1 VTEKRVAITVDLE
14 DWFQVENLREHFPPD
29 KWSLDLVRFKYPLAK
44 LLELLD
50 KYKVKATFFVL
61 GWIAERFPET
71 VKELTIK
78 GHEVAS
84 HGMSHMLNSKLSNEE
99 LKEELRESKK
109 VLERITGRPVL
120 GYRAPSFTISDA
132 VLKYLQDVGY
142 KYDSSLF
149 PFSRHKRYGR
159 VSDESLEDA
168 INRGIK
174 EFRVEMGSFMGKQI
188 PFAGGAYFRML
199 PLWFIEK
206 LILNSESDLIVMYF
220 HPWEFDPDQPKVRGL
235 SLSKRIRH
243 YYGLRHNLEKVENLL
258 GIVRSELIEFVTLSG
273 ML

>member
-1 VTEKRVAITVDLE
+1 VNEKRVAITVDLE
-14 DWFQVENLREHFPPD
+14 DWFQVENLREYFPPD
-29 KWSLDLVRFKYPLAK
+29 KWSLDLVRFRYPLAK
-44 LLELLD
+44 LLDLLD

-71 VKELTIK
+71 VKELSIK

-84 HGMSHMLNSKLSNEE
+84 HGMSHKLNSTLSNEE
-99 LKEELRESKK
+99 LKKELRESKK
-109 VLERITGRPVL
+109 ILERITGRTVL

-132 VLKYLQDVGY
+132 VLKYLQDFGY

-159 VSDESLEDA
+159 VSDESLRDA
-168 INRGIK
+168 KYRGFK
-174 EFRVEMGSFMGKQI
+174 EFHVEMGCLMGKQI

-199 PLWFIEK
+199 PLWIIEK
-206 LILNSESDLIVMYF
+206 LVVNSKSPLIVMYF

-235 SLSKRIRH
+235 GLNKRIRH
-243 YYGLRHNLEKVENLL
+243 YYGLRHNLEKVEKLL
-258 GIVRSELIEFVTLSG
+258 EIVRNETFKFVTLDE